1 MTMTKRTNLRNEQG
15 QSLTEFALM
24 LPILLLVLFG
34 IVQLGIVFNHYIT
47 VADASRAGA
56 RKAVVSQQAANPTA
70 AAVNAARASATNL
83 TQSKFTVTVSS
94 SWADGADVTVTTSYP
109 YQVSLLGV
117 VVTSGTLSSTT
128 TERLE

>member
-1 MTMTKRTNLRNEQG
+1 MTKRTNWKDEQG

-70 AAVNAARASATNL
+70 AAQNAVKASATNL
-83 TQSKFTVTVSS
+83 DASKLGATVSS
-94 SWADGADVTVTTSYP
+94 SWADGADVTVTVTYP
-109 YQVSLLGV
+109 YSVSLLGV
-117 VVTSGTLSSTT
+117 VVKSGTLKSTT